1 MSPDEYEDLSAL
13 YNAISLHHQKLVISH
28 EGDPVWRN
36 AVLAGTPSLLALR
49 YEYGVHCQQLQQQAA
64 SITYSPKV
72 FDFSIHVNV
81 NRQLNIISFHK
92 RLIFLSLDNL

>member
-1 MSPDEYEDLSAL
+1 MSPDEYEDLSEL

-49 YEYGVHCQQLQQQAA
+49 
-64 SITYSPKV
+64 
-72 FDFSIHVNV
+72 
-81 NRQLNIISFHK
+81 
-92 RLIFLSLDNL
+92 